1 MIKKILKKVILG
13 ILDFKFPKIPKKT
26 IKKYLIAIPLVLL
39 IAILLFI
46 GLYNY
51 SPSVTSKAVNKTFKF
66 FGYTNLLHLDTDDLE
81 YLKEYKSENIIGAY
95 GKQILIHKR
104 FTRYIAR
111 VDKCAREN
119 NLVLSINSSY
129 RHKGRIK
136 YVRKVKPVR
145 NSNHV
150 AGFAID
156 FNPIFKGEKYFT
168 YNLKLRNLHNQPKEI
183 QSFIKCIRR
192 DKDLRWG
199 GVFNDPI
206 HIDYPLNKK
215 YPKRWDK
222 YGEQCYQDYEK
233 AHKKWMFWK

>member
-1 MIKKILKKVILG
+1 MIKTILKKLILR
-13 ILDFKFPKIPKKT
+13 ILNSEIS
-26 IKKYLIAIPLVLL
+26 IKKYLIGIPSILILTILLL
-39 IAILLFI
+39 I
-46 GLYNY
+46 GSYNY
-51 SPSVTSKAVNKTFKF
+51 SPTITTKGINNTFKF
-66 FGYTNLLHLDTDDLE
+66 FGFINVLHLDTDDLE
-81 YLKEYKSENIIGAY
+81 YLKEYKSENIVGAY

-104 FTRYIAR
+104 FIRYLKR
-111 VDKCAREN
+111 VDKCAKDN

-129 RHKGRIK
+129 RHKGKIK

-156 FNPIFKGEKYFT
+156 FNPILNNEKYFSS
-168 YNLKLRNLHNQPKEI
+168 NLSLKYLHKQPKEI
-183 QSFIKCIRR
+183 KNFIACIRK
-192 DKDLRWG
+192 DEDLRWG

-206 HIDYPLNKK
+206 HIDFPLNKK

-233 AHKKWMFWK
+233 SHKKWMFWK

>member
-1 MIKKILKKVILG
+1 MKVKLKRLALWILDLEIPIKKILIG
-13 ILDFKFPKIPKKT
+13 
-26 IKKYLIAIPLVLL
+26 IPLVFL
-39 IAILLFI
+39 ITLIILI

-51 SPSVTSKAVNKTFKF
+51 SPKPTTKF
-66 FGYTNLLHLDTDDLE
+66 INQTLSFLEFTDLLHLDTENLE
-81 YLKEYKSENIIGAY
+81 YLKEYKSENIVGAY
-95 GKQILIHKR
+95 GKQILVHKR
-104 FTRYIAR
+104 FIRYVKRI
-111 VDKCAREN
+111 DKCAKDN
-119 NLVLSINSSY
+119 NLVILVNSSY
-129 RHKGRIK
+129 RHKGKIK

-156 FNPIFKGEKYFT
+156 FNPILNNEKYFSS
-168 YNLKLRNLHNQPKEI
+168 NLSLKYLHKQPKEI
-183 QSFIKCIRR
+183 RGFIACIRK

-222 YGEQCYQDYEK
+222 YKAQCDNDYEK
-233 AHKKWMFWK
+233 AHEKWMFWK

>member
-1 MIKKILKKVILG
+1 MIKSILKKLILR
-13 ILDFKFPKIPKKT
+13 ILNSKIS
-26 IKKYLIAIPLVLL
+26 IKKYLIGIPSILIFTIILL
-39 IAILLFI
+39 I
-46 GLYNY
+46 GSYNY
-51 SPSVTSKAVNKTFKF
+51 SPTVITKVVNNTFKF
-66 FGYTNLLHLDTDDLE
+66 FGFINVLHLDTDDLE
-81 YLKEYKSENIIGAY
+81 YLKEYKSENIVGAY

-104 FTRYIAR
+104 FIRYIKR
-111 VDKCAREN
+111 VDKCAIDN
-119 NLVLSINSSY
+119 NLVISINSSY

-156 FNPIFKGEKYFT
+156 FNPILNNEKYFSS
-168 YNLKLRNLHNQPKEI
+168 NLSLKYLHKQPKEI
-183 QSFIKCIRR
+183 KNFIKCIRD

-206 HIDYPLNKK
+206 HIDFPLNKK

-222 YGEQCYQDYEK
+222 YKEQCYQDYEK